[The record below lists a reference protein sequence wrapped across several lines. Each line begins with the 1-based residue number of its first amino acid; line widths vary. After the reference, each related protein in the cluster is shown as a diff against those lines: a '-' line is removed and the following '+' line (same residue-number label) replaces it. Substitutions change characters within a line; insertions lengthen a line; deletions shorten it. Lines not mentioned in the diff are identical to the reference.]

1 MYPTL
6 KNIAS
11 EAKVSIKTVSR
22 VVNND
27 PKVSKSTVKII
38 QEIIE
43 MRGYK
48 PNLIARGLRKRKTN
62 TIGFIVPDIGNPSF
76 TEIVKGCTD
85 VFNKNDYYVF
95 LSSSENNPQKEI
107 EIIQDLMSMLIEGII
122 LVPSITVG
130 RDLSFF
136 SKIKCP
142 IVILDREID
151 GLDKDRVILNNK
163 KGACSAT
170 RLLIENENKKIVI
183 LGGLKLAKTSQK
195 RFEGFKKA
203 MSERNLFSED
213 LAFWG
218 DFSIDSGYLMMKEA
232 FNKFKKDI
240 GAVFAGNDLIA
251 LGAINA
257 IKEYGLKIP
266 EDISLIGFDDMFFS
280 AYLNPPLTT
289 VHVPFNKEGAMAA
302 KMLLK
307 KMANPEDKNV
317 TRIIIDTNIVIRE
330 SVKNKKNMT

>member
-1 MYPTL
+1 MNPTL

-27 PKVSKSTVKII
+27 PKVSKSTRKII

-43 MRGYK
+43 TRGYL
-48 PNLIARGLRKRKTN
+48 PNLIARGLKKRKTN

-85 VFNKNDYYVF
+85 VFNKNGYYVF
-95 LSSSENNPQKEI
+95 LGSSENDPHKEI
-107 EIIQDLMSMLIEGII
+107 GIIRDLMSMLIEGII
-122 LVPSITVG
+122 LIPSISIE

-151 GLDKDRVILNNK
+151 GLDKDRVVLSNK
-163 KGACSAT
+163 KGAYGAT

-183 LGGLKLAKTSQK
+183 LGGLKSTKSAQK

-213 LAFWG
+213 IAFWG

-232 FNKFKKDI
+232 FNRFKKDI
-240 GAVFAGNDLIA
+240 DAVFAGNDLIA

-289 VHVPFNKEGAMAA
+289 VHVPFNKEGAVAA
-302 KMLLK
+302 KLLLK
-307 KMANPEDKNV
+307 KMANPEDNSV
-317 TRIIIDTNIVIRE
+317 NRIIIDTNIVIRE
-330 SVKNKKNMT
+330 SVKNNMT

>member
-6 KNIAS
+6 KSIAS

-27 PKVSKSTVKII
+27 PKVSKSTREII
-38 QEIIE
+38 QDIIKT
-43 MRGYK
+43 RGYK
-48 PNLIARGLRKRKTN
+48 PNLIARGLKKRKTN

-76 TEIVKGCTD
+76 TEIAKGCTD
-85 VFNKNDYYVF
+85 IFNKNGYYVF
-95 LSSSENNPQKEI
+95 LGSSENNPQKEI
-107 EIIQDLMSMLIEGII
+107 EIMQDLMSMLIEGII
-122 LVPSITVG
+122 LIPSITAE

-151 GLDKDRVILNNK
+151 GLDKDRVVLSNK
-163 KGACSAT
+163 KGAYSAT

-183 LGGLKLAKTSQK
+183 LGGLKSAKTSQR

-232 FNKFKKDI
+232 FNRFKKDI

-251 LGAINA
+251 LGAISA

-289 VHVPFNKEGAMAA
+289 VHIPFIKEGAVAA
-302 KMLLK
+302 KLLLK
-307 KMANPEDKNV
+307 KMANPEDNSIN
-317 TRIIIDTNIVIRE
+317 RIIIDTNIIIRE
-330 SVKNKKNMT
+330 SVKNKKI